1 MHHQGDP
8 VMALFALME
17 NFASPVN
24 AKGSREM
31 NISVLTEAVLN

>member
-1 MHHQGDP
+1 M
-8 VMALFALME
+8 MTLLALME
-17 NFASPVN
+17 DFARPVD